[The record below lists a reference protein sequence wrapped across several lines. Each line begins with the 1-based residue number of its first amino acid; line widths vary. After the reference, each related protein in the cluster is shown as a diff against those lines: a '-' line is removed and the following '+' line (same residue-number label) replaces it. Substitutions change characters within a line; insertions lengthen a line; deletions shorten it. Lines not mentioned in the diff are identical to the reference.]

1 MKWKKIKKFV
11 GICLTASFI
20 ATAQSYIVSAAT
32 ITKDLILEENNEVS
46 FGVVSDTHVGPNKIT
61 EQGRLKKAF
70 NFFSKEELDGV
81 AVVGDL
87 TDRGSKEEYDVFK
100 EIKNS
105 ELSIP
110 LIASMGNHEGN
121 TADGFTEATGN
132 KPNDNKVI
140 NGYHF
145 ITLSPGSGTI
155 DESTGKGSTQGGGN
169 YSYLMDWLK
178 QQLDEAVQE
187 DPTKPIFVFFHHP
200 IKDTFYVSN
209 EWHGYGLEEIF
220 KSYPQVVSFSGH
232 IHSPNN
238 MPTSIWQDGGYTA
251 INTVTLSY
259 MEMESGMVYGTIP
272 PNASD
277 IAEGM
282 IIEAEGSKVTIKNYD
297 FLSNQYI
304 PQTWIFDVT
313 ENLPYTN
320 ERANRSTAPS
330 FDDSAKIDISEI
342 TDSSIKVEFNQ
353 AKVSENT
360 VGDIVHSYKYDFIN
374 KETNEVDRTFKTWS
388 NYYLLP
394 MPATISQVANGLK
407 ANTEYE
413 LRIYAINAYGKMSE
427 GYISNTFK
435 TLERE
440 GSERPTFD
448 EMREGVPNA
457 DLIDVDFKDGK
468 IEDHS
473 SENNKFGG
481 SNGSNIV
488 MDNDLEKY
496 VATFTGKSEEAFYT
510 PWSME
515 QYDKIKNSMT
525 MESTFKVDRFS
536 GSYVNLFGNMES
548 AGMGFEIYPNS
559 DDSDKADLS
568 AWVHINGY
576 KVPRVNGVLKYG
588 EWNHSVVTY
597 DGSKVKLYLNGE
609 LIESVDASGDITI
622 PGEAS
627 RYYVIGGDSGVNN
640 GIQSPFVGS
649 LSSCRLYSG
658 VLSEKEIYMLAN
670 KELSSLDKVSPVI
683 NIEEEPAKTVK
694 IGYSYTIPGAKAADN
709 SSVVNMNLTILNP
722 NNEVEFTTGYNSAD
736 IEKMIVS
743 ADKSGKYTL
752 IYSAKD
758 KAGNVTES
766 SYEVEVESID
776 KEELN
781 NMIASANEI
790 LKNKEKYLLSSVE
803 TLENALSSAESVSNN
818 KNALENEVNETLEK
832 LDLSIKDL
840 KVNKDELKEVIENA
854 KGIDLSK
861 YTEESIENLKKALAD
876 SEEILNNENLSYE
889 EQDKVDEAINSLKSA
904 IEKLEEK
911 KATEDDNKKPIEDDN
926 KKPVEDDNKKS
937 AEDNNKKPVED
948 NKKTENNSQNKTSQ
962 NTSNGSSSTN
972 KVKTGDNMNVAIPA
986 LLMIVSLSAICI
998 IGFSKKKKEL
1008 K

>member
-1 MKWKKIKKFV
+1 MKWQKVKKFIS
-11 GICLTASFI
+11 ICLTASLM
-20 ATAQSYIVSAAT
+20 ATTQSYIVSAAT
-32 ITKDLILEENNEVS
+32 VTKDLALEENNEVS
-46 FGVVSDTHVGPNKIT
+46 FGVVSDTHVGPNKIK
-61 EQGRLKKAF
+61 EQNRLKKAF
-70 NFFSKEELDGV
+70 NFFSENELDGV

-87 TDRGSKEEYDVFK
+87 TDSGAKEQYDVFK
-100 EIKNS
+100 QIKDS

-145 ITLSPGSGTI
+145 ITVSPGSGSV

-169 YSYLMDWLK
+169 YSYALDWLK
-178 QQLDEAVQE
+178 NQLDEAVKE

-209 EWHGYGLEEIF
+209 EWHGSGLEEIF
-220 KSYPQVVSFSGH
+220 KAYPQVVSFSGH

-251 INTVTLSY
+251 VNTVTLSY

-277 IAEGM
+277 IAQGM

-304 PQTWIFDVT
+304 PQTWTFDVT
-313 ENLPYTN
+313 ESLPYTN
-320 ERANRSTAPS
+320 ERADKSSAPS
-330 FDDSAKIDISEI
+330 FDASAKVNVSEI
-342 TDSSIKVEFNQ
+342 TDSSAKIEFDQ

-374 KETNEVDRTFKTWS
+374 KATNEVDKSFKTWS

-394 MPATISQVANGLK
+394 MPATISQIANGLK

-435 TLERE
+435 TLKNED
-440 GSERPTFD
+440 SEPPTFD
-448 EMREGVPNA
+448 EMREGVSNA
-457 DLIDVDFKDGK
+457 DLIDVDFNDGK

-473 SENNKFGG
+473 PEGNEFGG

-488 MDNDLEKY
+488 MDNDLGKY
-496 VATFTGKSEEAFYT
+496 VATFTGKTSEAFYT
-510 PWSME
+510 PWTME
-515 QYDKIKNSMT
+515 QYDKIKDSMT
-525 MESTFKVDRFS
+525 IETTFKVEKFS

-548 AGMGFEIYPNS
+548 AGIGFEIYPNS
-559 DDSDKADLS
+559 EDSDKADLS

-609 LIESVDASGDITI
+609 LIDSVSASGDITV

-627 RYYVIGGDSGVNN
+627 RYYVIGGDSGVNT

-649 LSSCRLYSG
+649 VSSCRLYSQA
-658 VLSEKEIYMLAN
+658 LSSKKINMLAN
-670 KELSSLDKVSPVI
+670 KELNSLDKVKPI
-683 NIEEEPAKTVK
+683 IEIEEEPAKTAK
-694 IGYSYTIPGAKAADN
+694 IGSEYTIPAAKSADN

-722 NNEVEFTTGYNSAD
+722 DNEVEFSTGYNSID
-736 IEKMIVS
+736 IEKMVVS
-743 ADKSGKYTL
+743 PEKSGKYTL

-758 KAGNVTES
+758 KAGNVIEL
-766 SYEVEVESID
+766 SYEVQVESID

-781 NMIASANEI
+781 KIIASANEI
-790 LKNKEKYLLSSVE
+790 LKDEEKYLSAGIE
-803 TLENALSSAESVSNN
+803 TLKDAVSLAEGVSGN
-818 KNALENEVNETLEK
+818 KDALESEVNEALNK
-832 LDLSIKDL
+832 VDLSMKAL
-840 KVNKDELKEVIENA
+840 KVKASKDELKETVENA
-854 KGIDLSK
+854 KIIDLSN
-861 YTEESIENLKKALAD
+861 YTEESVEAFEEALAK
-876 SEEILNNENLSYE
+876 SEEILKDENLSSQ
-889 EQDKVDEAINSLKSA
+889 EQNKIDEAVNSLKDT

-911 KATEDDNKKPIEDDN
+911 KITEDDN
-926 KKPVEDDNKKS
+926 KKPVEDDDKKT
-937 AEDNNKKPVED
+937 AEDDNKKPVED
-948 NKKTENNSQNKTSQ
+948 NNNKSDNNSGNKTSTSSSNKSSS
-962 NTSNGSSSTN
+962 NTS
-972 KVKTGDNMNVAIPA
+972 KVKTQDNMNIVIPA
-986 LLMIVSLSAICI
+986 LLMVISFSAICI
-998 IGFSKKKKEL
+998 ISLSKKKKEL

>member
-1 MKWKKIKKFV
+1 MKWQKVKKFIS
-11 GICLTASFI
+11 ICLTASLM
-20 ATAQSYIVSAAT
+20 ATTQSYIVSAAT
-32 ITKDLILEENNEVS
+32 VTKDLALEENNEVS
-46 FGVVSDTHVGPNKIT
+46 FGVVSDTHVGPNKIK
-61 EQGRLKKAF
+61 EQNRLKKAF
-70 NFFSKEELDGV
+70 NFFSENELDGV

-87 TDRGSKEEYDVFK
+87 TDSGAKEQYDVFK
-100 EIKNS
+100 QIKDS

-145 ITLSPGSGTI
+145 ITVSPGSGSVY
-155 DESTGKGSTQGGGN
+155 ESTGKGSTQGGGN
-169 YSYLMDWLK
+169 YSYALDWLK
-178 QQLDEAVQE
+178 NQLDEAVKE

-209 EWHGYGLEEIF
+209 EWHGSGLEEIF
-220 KSYPQVVSFSGH
+220 KAYPQVVSFSGH

-251 INTVTLSY
+251 VNTVTLSY

-277 IAEGM
+277 IAQGM

-304 PQTWIFDVT
+304 PQTWTFDVT
-313 ENLPYTN
+313 ESLPYTN
-320 ERANRSTAPS
+320 ERADKSSAPS
-330 FDDSAKIDISEI
+330 FDASAKVNVSEI
-342 TDSSIKVEFNQ
+342 TDSSAKIEFDQ

-374 KETNEVDRTFKTWS
+374 KATNEVDKSFKTWS

-394 MPATISQVANGLK
+394 MPATISQIANGLK

-435 TLERE
+435 TLKNED
-440 GSERPTFD
+440 SEPPTFD
-448 EMREGVPNA
+448 EMREGVSNA
-457 DLIDVDFKDGK
+457 DLIDVDFNDGK

-473 SENNKFGG
+473 PEGNEFGG

-488 MDNDLEKY
+488 MDNDLGKY
-496 VATFTGKSEEAFYT
+496 VATFTGKTSEAFYT
-510 PWSME
+510 PWTME
-515 QYDKIKNSMT
+515 QYDKIKDSMT
-525 MESTFKVDRFS
+525 IETTFKVEKFS

-548 AGMGFEIYPNS
+548 AGIGFEIYPNS
-559 DDSDKADLS
+559 EDSDKADLS

-609 LIESVDASGDITI
+609 LIDSVSASGDITV

-627 RYYVIGGDSGVNN
+627 RYYVIGGDSGVNT

-649 LSSCRLYSG
+649 VSSCRLYSQA
-658 VLSEKEIYMLAN
+658 LSSKKINMLAN
-670 KELSSLDKVSPVI
+670 KELNSLDKVKPI
-683 NIEEEPAKTVK
+683 IEIEEEPAKTAK
-694 IGYSYTIPGAKAADN
+694 IGSEYTIPAAKSADN

-722 NNEVEFTTGYNSAD
+722 DNEVEFSTGYNSID
-736 IEKMIVS
+736 IEKMVVS
-743 ADKSGKYTL
+743 PEKSGKYTL

-758 KAGNVTES
+758 KAGNVIEL
-766 SYEVEVESID
+766 SYEVQVESID

-781 NMIASANEI
+781 KIIASANEI
-790 LKNKEKYLLSSVE
+790 LKDEEKYLSAGIE
-803 TLENALSSAESVSNN
+803 TLKDAVSLAEGVSGN
-818 KNALENEVNETLEK
+818 KDALESEVNEALNK
-832 LDLSIKDL
+832 VDLSMKAL
-840 KVNKDELKEVIENA
+840 KVKASKDELKETVENA
-854 KGIDLSK
+854 KIIDLSN
-861 YTEESIENLKKALAD
+861 YTEESVEAFEEALAK
-876 SEEILNNENLSYE
+876 SEEILKDENLSSQ
-889 EQDKVDEAINSLKSA
+889 EQNKIDEAVNSLKDT

-911 KATEDDNKKPIEDDN
+911 KITEDDN
-926 KKPVEDDNKKS
+926 KKPVEDDDKKT
-937 AEDNNKKPVED
+937 AEDDNKKPVED
-948 NKKTENNSQNKTSQ
+948 NNNKSDNNSGNKTSTSSSNKSSS
-962 NTSNGSSSTN
+962 NTS
-972 KVKTGDNMNVAIPA
+972 KVKTQDNMNIVIPA
-986 LLMIVSLSAICI
+986 LLMVISFSAICI
-998 IGFSKKKKEL
+998 ISLSKKKKEL

>member
-1 MKWKKIKKFV
+1 MKWQKVKKFIS
-11 GICLTASFI
+11 ICLTASLM
-20 ATAQSYIVSAAT
+20 ATTQSYIVSAAT
-32 ITKDLILEENNEVS
+32 VTKDLALEENNEVS
-46 FGVVSDTHVGPNKIT
+46 FGVVSDTHVGPNKIK
-61 EQGRLKKAF
+61 EQNRLKKAF
-70 NFFSKEELDGV
+70 NFFSENELDGV

-87 TDRGSKEEYDVFK
+87 TDSGAKEQYDVFK
-100 EIKNS
+100 QIKDS

-145 ITLSPGSGTI
+145 ITVSPGSGSV

-169 YSYLMDWLK
+169 YSYALDWLK
-178 QQLDEAVQE
+178 NQLDEAVKE

-209 EWHGYGLEEIF
+209 EWHGSGLEEIF
-220 KSYPQVVSFSGH
+220 KAYPQVVSFSGH

-251 INTVTLSY
+251 VNTVTLSY

-277 IAEGM
+277 IAQGM

-304 PQTWIFDVT
+304 PQTWTFDVT
-313 ENLPYTN
+313 ESLPYTN
-320 ERANRSTAPS
+320 ERADKSSAPS
-330 FDDSAKIDISEI
+330 FDASAKVNVSEI
-342 TDSSIKVEFNQ
+342 TDSSAKIEFDQ

-374 KETNEVDRTFKTWS
+374 KATNEVDKSFKTWS

-394 MPATISQVANGLK
+394 MPATISQIANGLK

-435 TLERE
+435 TLKNED
-440 GSERPTFD
+440 SEPPTFD
-448 EMREGVPNA
+448 EMREGVSNA
-457 DLIDVDFKDGK
+457 DLIDVDFNDGK

-473 SENNKFGG
+473 PEGNEFGG

-488 MDNDLEKY
+488 MDNDLGKY
-496 VATFTGKSEEAFYT
+496 VATFTGKTSEAFYT
-510 PWSME
+510 PWTME
-515 QYDKIKNSMT
+515 QYDKIKDSMT
-525 MESTFKVDRFS
+525 IETTFKVEKFS

-548 AGMGFEIYPNS
+548 AGIGFEIYPNS
-559 DDSDKADLS
+559 EDSDKADLS

-609 LIESVDASGDITI
+609 LIDSVSASGDITV

-627 RYYVIGGDSGVNN
+627 RYYVIGGDSGVNT

-649 LSSCRLYSG
+649 VSSCRLYSQA
-658 VLSEKEIYMLAN
+658 LSSKKINMLAN
-670 KELSSLDKVSPVI
+670 KELNSLDKVKPI
-683 NIEEEPAKTVK
+683 IEIEEEPAKTAK
-694 IGYSYTIPGAKAADN
+694 IGSEYTIPAAKSADN

-722 NNEVEFTTGYNSAD
+722 DNKVEFSTGYNSID
-736 IEKMIVS
+736 IEKMVVS
-743 ADKSGKYTL
+743 PEKSGKYTL

-758 KAGNVTES
+758 KAGNVIEL
-766 SYEVEVESID
+766 SYEVQVESID

-781 NMIASANEI
+781 KIIASANEI
-790 LKNKEKYLLSSVE
+790 LKDEEKYLSAGIE
-803 TLENALSSAESVSNN
+803 TLKDAVSLAEGVSGN
-818 KNALENEVNETLEK
+818 KDALESEVNEALNK
-832 LDLSIKDL
+832 VDLSMKAL
-840 KVNKDELKEVIENA
+840 KVKASKDELKETVENA
-854 KGIDLSK
+854 KIIDLSN
-861 YTEESIENLKKALAD
+861 YTEESVEAFEEALAK
-876 SEEILNNENLSYE
+876 SEEILKDENLSSQ
-889 EQDKVDEAINSLKSA
+889 EQNKIDEAVNSLKDT

-911 KATEDDNKKPIEDDN
+911 KITEDDN
-926 KKPVEDDNKKS
+926 KKPVEDDDKKT
-937 AEDNNKKPVED
+937 AEDDNKKPVED
-948 NKKTENNSQNKTSQ
+948 NNNKSDNNSGNKTSTSSSNKSSS
-962 NTSNGSSSTN
+962 NTS
-972 KVKTGDNMNVAIPA
+972 KVKTQDNMNIVIPA
-986 LLMIVSLSAICI
+986 LLMVISFSAICI
-998 IGFSKKKKEL
+998 ISLSKKKKEL

>member
-1 MKWKKIKKFV
+1 MKWQKVKKFIS
-11 GICLTASFI
+11 ICLTASLM
-20 ATAQSYIVSAAT
+20 ATTQSYIVSAAT
-32 ITKDLILEENNEVS
+32 VTKDLALEENNKVS
-46 FGVVSDTHVGPNKIT
+46 FGVVSDTHVGPNKIK
-61 EQGRLKKAF
+61 EQNRLKKAF
-70 NFFSKEELDGV
+70 NFFSENELDGV

-87 TDRGSKEEYDVFK
+87 TDSGAKEQYDVFK
-100 EIKNS
+100 QIKDS

-145 ITLSPGSGTI
+145 ITVSPGSGSV

-169 YSYLMDWLK
+169 YSYALDWLK
-178 QQLDEAVQE
+178 NQLDEAVKE

-209 EWHGYGLEEIF
+209 EWHGSGLEEIF
-220 KSYPQVVSFSGH
+220 KAYPQVVSFSGH

-251 INTVTLSY
+251 VNTVTLSY

-277 IAEGM
+277 IAQGM

-304 PQTWIFDVT
+304 PQTWTFDVT
-313 ENLPYTN
+313 ESLPYTN
-320 ERANRSTAPS
+320 ERADKSSAPS
-330 FDDSAKIDISEI
+330 FDASAKVNVSEI
-342 TDSSIKVEFNQ
+342 TDSSAKIEFDQ

-374 KETNEVDRTFKTWS
+374 KATNEVDKSFKTWS

-394 MPATISQVANGLK
+394 MPATISQIANGLK

-435 TLERE
+435 TLKNED
-440 GSERPTFD
+440 SEPPTFD
-448 EMREGVPNA
+448 EMREGVSNA
-457 DLIDVDFKDGK
+457 DLIDVDFNDGK

-473 SENNKFGG
+473 PEGNEFGG

-488 MDNDLEKY
+488 MDNDLGKY
-496 VATFTGKSEEAFYT
+496 VATFTGKTSEAFYT
-510 PWSME
+510 PWTME
-515 QYDKIKNSMT
+515 QYDKIKDSMT
-525 MESTFKVDRFS
+525 IETTFKVEKFS

-548 AGMGFEIYPNS
+548 AGIGFEIYPNS
-559 DDSDKADLS
+559 EDSDKADLS

-609 LIESVDASGDITI
+609 LIDSVSASGDITV

-627 RYYVIGGDSGVNN
+627 RYYVIGGDSGVNT

-649 LSSCRLYSG
+649 VSSCRLYSQA
-658 VLSEKEIYMLAN
+658 LSSKKINMLAN
-670 KELSSLDKVSPVI
+670 KELNSLDKVKPI
-683 NIEEEPAKTVK
+683 IEIEEEPAKTAK
-694 IGYSYTIPGAKAADN
+694 IGSEYTIPAAKSADN

-722 NNEVEFTTGYNSAD
+722 DNEVEFSTGYNSID
-736 IEKMIVS
+736 IEKMVVS
-743 ADKSGKYTL
+743 PEKSGKYTL

-758 KAGNVTES
+758 KAGNVIEL
-766 SYEVEVESID
+766 SYEVQVESID

-781 NMIASANEI
+781 KIIASANEI
-790 LKNKEKYLLSSVE
+790 LKDEEKYLSAGIE
-803 TLENALSSAESVSNN
+803 TLKDAVSLAEGVSGN
-818 KNALENEVNETLEK
+818 KDALESEVNEALNK
-832 LDLSIKDL
+832 VDLSMKAL
-840 KVNKDELKEVIENA
+840 KVKASKDELKETVENA
-854 KGIDLSK
+854 KIIDLSN
-861 YTEESIENLKKALAD
+861 YTEESVEAFEEALAK
-876 SEEILNNENLSYE
+876 SEEILKDENLSSQ
-889 EQDKVDEAINSLKSA
+889 EQNKIDEAVNSLKDT

-911 KATEDDNKKPIEDDN
+911 KITEDDN
-926 KKPVEDDNKKS
+926 KKPVEDDDKKT
-937 AEDNNKKPVED
+937 AEDDNKKPVED
-948 NKKTENNSQNKTSQ
+948 NNNKSDNNSGNKTSTSSSNKSSS
-962 NTSNGSSSTN
+962 NTS
-972 KVKTGDNMNVAIPA
+972 KVKTQDNMNIVIPA
-986 LLMIVSLSAICI
+986 LLMVISFSAICI
-998 IGFSKKKKEL
+998 ISLSKKKKEL

>member
-1 MKWKKIKKFV
+1 MKWQKVKKFIS
-11 GICLTASFI
+11 ICLTASLM
-20 ATAQSYIVSAAT
+20 ATTQSYIVSAAT
-32 ITKDLILEENNEVS
+32 VTKDLALEENNEVS
-46 FGVVSDTHVGPNKIT
+46 FGVVSDTHVGPNKIK
-61 EQGRLKKAF
+61 EQNRLKKAF
-70 NFFSKEELDGV
+70 NFFSENELDGV

-87 TDRGSKEEYDVFK
+87 TDSGAKEQYDVFK
-100 EIKNS
+100 QIKDS

-145 ITLSPGSGTI
+145 ITVSPGSGSV

-169 YSYLMDWLK
+169 YSYALDWLK
-178 QQLDEAVQE
+178 NQLDEAVKE

-209 EWHGYGLEEIF
+209 EWHGSGLEEIF
-220 KSYPQVVSFSGH
+220 KAYPQVVSFSGH

-251 INTVTLSY
+251 VNTVTLSY

-277 IAEGM
+277 IAQGM

-304 PQTWIFDVT
+304 PQTWTFDVT
-313 ENLPYTN
+313 ESLPYTN
-320 ERANRSTAPS
+320 ERADKSSAPS
-330 FDDSAKIDISEI
+330 FDASAKMNVSEI
-342 TDSSIKVEFNQ
+342 TDSSAKIEFDQ

-374 KETNEVDRTFKTWS
+374 KATNEVDKSFKTWS

-394 MPATISQVANGLK
+394 MPATISQIANGLK

-435 TLERE
+435 TLKNED
-440 GSERPTFD
+440 SEPPTFD
-448 EMREGVPNA
+448 EMREGVSNA
-457 DLIDVDFKDGK
+457 DLIDVDFNDGK

-473 SENNKFGG
+473 PEGNEFGG

-488 MDNDLEKY
+488 MDNDLGKY
-496 VATFTGKSEEAFYT
+496 VATFTGKTSEAFYT
-510 PWSME
+510 PWTME
-515 QYDKIKNSMT
+515 QYDKIKDSMT
-525 MESTFKVDRFS
+525 IETTFKVEKFS

-548 AGMGFEIYPNS
+548 AGIGFEIYPNS
-559 DDSDKADLS
+559 EDSDKADLS

-609 LIESVDASGDITI
+609 LIDSVSASGDITV

-627 RYYVIGGDSGVNN
+627 RYYVIGGDSGVNT

-649 LSSCRLYSG
+649 VSSCRLYSQA
-658 VLSEKEIYMLAN
+658 LSSKKINMLAN
-670 KELSSLDKVSPVI
+670 KELNSLDKVKPI
-683 NIEEEPAKTVK
+683 IEIEEEPAKTAK
-694 IGYSYTIPGAKAADN
+694 IGSEYTIPAAKSADN

-722 NNEVEFTTGYNSAD
+722 DNEVEFSTGYNSID
-736 IEKMIVS
+736 IEKMVVS
-743 ADKSGKYTL
+743 PEKSGKYTL

-758 KAGNVTES
+758 KAGNVIEL
-766 SYEVEVESID
+766 SYEVQVESID

-781 NMIASANEI
+781 KIIASANEI
-790 LKNKEKYLLSSVE
+790 LKDEEKYLSAGIE
-803 TLENALSSAESVSNN
+803 TLKDAVSLAEGVSGN
-818 KNALENEVNETLEK
+818 KDALESEVNEALNK
-832 LDLSIKDL
+832 VDLSMKAL
-840 KVNKDELKEVIENA
+840 KVKASKDELKETVENA
-854 KGIDLSK
+854 KIIDLSN
-861 YTEESIENLKKALAD
+861 YTEESVEAFEEALAK
-876 SEEILNNENLSYE
+876 SEEILKDENLSSQ
-889 EQDKVDEAINSLKSA
+889 EQNKIDEAVNSLKDT

-911 KATEDDNKKPIEDDN
+911 KITEDDN
-926 KKPVEDDNKKS
+926 KKPVEDDDKKT
-937 AEDNNKKPVED
+937 AEDDNKKPVED
-948 NKKTENNSQNKTSQ
+948 NNNKSDNNSGNKTSTSSSNKSSS
-962 NTSNGSSSTN
+962 NTS
-972 KVKTGDNMNVAIPA
+972 KVKTQDNMNIVIPA
-986 LLMIVSLSAICI
+986 LLMVISFSAICI
-998 IGFSKKKKEL
+998 ISLSKKKKEL

>member
-1 MKWKKIKKFV
+1 M
-11 GICLTASFI
+11 
-20 ATAQSYIVSAAT
+20 ATTQSYIVSAAT
-32 ITKDLILEENNEVS
+32 VTKDLALEENNEVS
-46 FGVVSDTHVGPNKIT
+46 FGVVSDTHVGPNKIK
-61 EQGRLKKAF
+61 EQNRLKKAF
-70 NFFSKEELDGV
+70 NFFSENELDGV

-87 TDRGSKEEYDVFK
+87 TDSGAKEQYDVFK
-100 EIKNS
+100 QIKDS

-145 ITLSPGSGTI
+145 ITVSPGSGSV

-169 YSYLMDWLK
+169 YSYALDWLK
-178 QQLDEAVQE
+178 NQLDEAVKE

-209 EWHGYGLEEIF
+209 EWHGSGLEEIF
-220 KSYPQVVSFSGH
+220 KAYPQVVSFSGH

-251 INTVTLSY
+251 VNTVTLSY

-277 IAEGM
+277 IAQGM

-304 PQTWIFDVT
+304 PQTWTFDVT
-313 ENLPYTN
+313 ESLPYTN
-320 ERANRSTAPS
+320 ERADKSSAPS
-330 FDDSAKIDISEI
+330 FDASAKVNVSEI
-342 TDSSIKVEFNQ
+342 TDSSAKIEFDQ

-374 KETNEVDRTFKTWS
+374 KATNEVDKSFKTWS

-394 MPATISQVANGLK
+394 MPATISQIANGLK

-435 TLERE
+435 TLKNED
-440 GSERPTFD
+440 SEPPTFD
-448 EMREGVPNA
+448 EMREGVSNA
-457 DLIDVDFKDGK
+457 DLIDVDFNDGK

-473 SENNKFGG
+473 PEGNEFGG

-488 MDNDLEKY
+488 MDNDLGKY
-496 VATFTGKSEEAFYT
+496 VATFTGKTSEAFYT
-510 PWSME
+510 PWTME
-515 QYDKIKNSMT
+515 QYDKIKDSMT
-525 MESTFKVDRFS
+525 IETTFKVEKFS

-548 AGMGFEIYPNS
+548 AGIGFEIYPNS
-559 DDSDKADLS
+559 EDSDKADLS

-609 LIESVDASGDITI
+609 LIDSVSASGDITV

-627 RYYVIGGDSGVNN
+627 RYYVIGGDSGVNT

-649 LSSCRLYSG
+649 VSSCRLYSQA
-658 VLSEKEIYMLAN
+658 LSSKKINMLAN
-670 KELSSLDKVSPVI
+670 KELNSLDKVKPI
-683 NIEEEPAKTVK
+683 IEIEEEPAKTAK
-694 IGYSYTIPGAKAADN
+694 IGSEYTIPAAKSADN

-722 NNEVEFTTGYNSAD
+722 DNEVEFSTGYNSID
-736 IEKMIVS
+736 IEKMVVS
-743 ADKSGKYTL
+743 PEKSGKYTL

-758 KAGNVTES
+758 KAGNVIEL
-766 SYEVEVESID
+766 SYEVQVESID

-781 NMIASANEI
+781 KIIASANEI
-790 LKNKEKYLLSSVE
+790 LKDEEKYLSAGIE
-803 TLENALSSAESVSNN
+803 TLKDAVSLAEGVSGN
-818 KNALENEVNETLEK
+818 KDALESEVNEALNK
-832 LDLSIKDL
+832 VDLSMKAL
-840 KVNKDELKEVIENA
+840 KVKASKDELKETVENA
-854 KGIDLSK
+854 KIIDLSN
-861 YTEESIENLKKALAD
+861 YTEESVEAFEEALAK
-876 SEEILNNENLSYE
+876 SEEILKDENLSSQ
-889 EQDKVDEAINSLKSA
+889 EQNKIDEAVNSLKDT

-911 KATEDDNKKPIEDDN
+911 KITEDDN
-926 KKPVEDDNKKS
+926 KKPVEDDDKKT
-937 AEDNNKKPVED
+937 AEDDNKKPVED
-948 NKKTENNSQNKTSQ
+948 NNNKSDNNSGNKTSTSSSNKSSS
-962 NTSNGSSSTN
+962 NTS
-972 KVKTGDNMNVAIPA
+972 KVKTQDNMNIVIPA
-986 LLMIVSLSAICI
+986 LLMVISFSAICI
-998 IGFSKKKKEL
+998 ISLSKKKKEL

>member
-1 MKWKKIKKFV
+1 MKWQKVKKFIS
-11 GICLTASFI
+11 ICLTASLM
-20 ATAQSYIVSAAT
+20 ATTQSYIVSAAT
-32 ITKDLILEENNEVS
+32 VTKDLALEENNEVS
-46 FGVVSDTHVGPNKIT
+46 FGVVSDTHVGPNKIK
-61 EQGRLKKAF
+61 EQNRLKKAF
-70 NFFSKEELDGV
+70 NFFSENELDGV

-87 TDRGSKEEYDVFK
+87 TDSGAKEQYDVFK
-100 EIKNS
+100 QIKDS

-145 ITLSPGSGTI
+145 ITVSPGSGSV

-169 YSYLMDWLK
+169 YSYALDWLK
-178 QQLDEAVQE
+178 NQLDEAVKE

-209 EWHGYGLEEIF
+209 EWHGSGLEEIF
-220 KSYPQVVSFSGH
+220 KAYPQVVSFSGH
-232 IHSPNN
+232 IHTPNN

-251 INTVTLSY
+251 VNTVTLSY

-277 IAEGM
+277 IAQGM

-304 PQTWIFDVT
+304 PQTWTFDVT
-313 ENLPYTN
+313 ESLPYTN
-320 ERANRSTAPS
+320 ERADKSSAPS
-330 FDDSAKIDISEI
+330 FDASAKVNVSEI
-342 TDSSIKVEFNQ
+342 TDSSAKIEFDQ

-374 KETNEVDRTFKTWS
+374 KATNEVDKSFKTWS

-394 MPATISQVANGLK
+394 MPATISQIANGLK

-435 TLERE
+435 TLKNED
-440 GSERPTFD
+440 SEPPTFD
-448 EMREGVPNA
+448 EMREGVSNA
-457 DLIDVDFKDGK
+457 DLIDVDFNDGK

-473 SENNKFGG
+473 PEGNEFGG

-488 MDNDLEKY
+488 MDNDLGKY
-496 VATFTGKSEEAFYT
+496 VATFTGKTSEAFYT
-510 PWSME
+510 PWTME
-515 QYDKIKNSMT
+515 QYDKIKDSMT
-525 MESTFKVDRFS
+525 IETTFKVEKFS

-548 AGMGFEIYPNS
+548 AGIGFEIYPNS
-559 DDSDKADLS
+559 EDSDKADLS

-609 LIESVDASGDITI
+609 LIDSVSASGDITV

-627 RYYVIGGDSGVNN
+627 RYYVIGGDSGVNT

-649 LSSCRLYSG
+649 VSSCRLYSQA
-658 VLSEKEIYMLAN
+658 LSSKKINMLAN
-670 KELSSLDKVSPVI
+670 KELNSLDKVKPI
-683 NIEEEPAKTVK
+683 IEIEEEPAKTAK
-694 IGYSYTIPGAKAADN
+694 IGSEYTIPAAKSADN

-722 NNEVEFTTGYNSAD
+722 DNEVEFSTGYNSID
-736 IEKMIVS
+736 IEKMVVS
-743 ADKSGKYTL
+743 PEKSGKYTL

-758 KAGNVTES
+758 KAGNVIEL
-766 SYEVEVESID
+766 SYEVQVESID

-781 NMIASANEI
+781 KIIASANEI
-790 LKNKEKYLLSSVE
+790 LKDEEKYLSAGIE
-803 TLENALSSAESVSNN
+803 TLKDAVSLAEGVSGN
-818 KNALENEVNETLEK
+818 KDALESEVNEALNK
-832 LDLSIKDL
+832 VDLSMKAL
-840 KVNKDELKEVIENA
+840 KVKASKDELKETVENA
-854 KGIDLSK
+854 KIIDLSN
-861 YTEESIENLKKALAD
+861 YTEESVEAFEEALAK
-876 SEEILNNENLSYE
+876 SEEILKDENLSSQ
-889 EQDKVDEAINSLKSA
+889 EQNKIDEAVNSLKDT

-911 KATEDDNKKPIEDDN
+911 KITEDDN
-926 KKPVEDDNKKS
+926 KKPVEDDDKKT
-937 AEDNNKKPVED
+937 AEDDNKKPVED
-948 NKKTENNSQNKTSQ
+948 NNNKSDNNSGNKTSTSSSNKSSS
-962 NTSNGSSSTN
+962 NTS
-972 KVKTGDNMNVAIPA
+972 KVKTQDNMNIVIPA
-986 LLMIVSLSAICI
+986 LLMVISFSAICI
-998 IGFSKKKKEL
+998 ISLSKKKKEL

>member
-1 MKWKKIKKFV
+1 MKWQKVKKFIS
-11 GICLTASFI
+11 ICLTASLM
-20 ATAQSYIVSAAT
+20 ATTQSYIVSAAT
-32 ITKDLILEENNEVS
+32 VTKDLALEENNEVS
-46 FGVVSDTHVGPNKIT
+46 FGVVSDTHVGPNKIK
-61 EQGRLKKAF
+61 EQNRLKKAF
-70 NFFSKEELDGV
+70 NFFSENELDGV

-87 TDRGSKEEYDVFK
+87 TDSGAKEQYDVFK
-100 EIKNS
+100 QIKDS

-145 ITLSPGSGTI
+145 ITVSPGSGSV

-169 YSYLMDWLK
+169 YSYALDWLK
-178 QQLDEAVQE
+178 NQLDEAVKE

-209 EWHGYGLEEIF
+209 EWHGSGLEEIF
-220 KSYPQVVSFSGH
+220 KAYPQVVSFSGH

-251 INTVTLSY
+251 VNTVTLSY

-277 IAEGM
+277 IAQGM

-304 PQTWIFDVT
+304 PQTWTFDVT
-313 ENLPYTN
+313 ESLPYTN
-320 ERANRSTAPS
+320 ERADKSSAPS
-330 FDDSAKIDISEI
+330 FDASAKVNVSEI
-342 TDSSIKVEFNQ
+342 TDSSAKIEFDQ

-374 KETNEVDRTFKTWS
+374 KATNEVDKSFKTWS

-394 MPATISQVANGLK
+394 MPATISQIANGLK

-435 TLERE
+435 TLKNED
-440 GSERPTFD
+440 SEPPTFD
-448 EMREGVPNA
+448 EMREGVSNA
-457 DLIDVDFKDGK
+457 DLIDVDFNDGK

-473 SENNKFGG
+473 PEGNEFGG

-488 MDNDLEKY
+488 MDNDLGKY
-496 VATFTGKSEEAFYT
+496 VATFTGKTSEAFYT
-510 PWSME
+510 PWTME
-515 QYDKIKNSMT
+515 QYDKIKDSMT
-525 MESTFKVDRFS
+525 IETTFKVEKFS

-548 AGMGFEIYPNS
+548 AGIGFEIYPNS
-559 DDSDKADLS
+559 EDSDKADLS

-609 LIESVDASGDITI
+609 LIDSVSASGDITV

-627 RYYVIGGDSGVNN
+627 RYYVIGGDSGVNT

-649 LSSCRLYSG
+649 VSSCRLYSQA
-658 VLSEKEIYMLAN
+658 LSSKKINMLAN
-670 KELSSLDKVSPVI
+670 KELNSLDKVKPI
-683 NIEEEPAKTVK
+683 IEIEEEPAKTAK
-694 IGYSYTIPGAKAADN
+694 IGSEYTIPAAKSADN

-722 NNEVEFTTGYNSAD
+722 DNEVEFSTGYNSID
-736 IEKMIVS
+736 IEKMVVS
-743 ADKSGKYTL
+743 PEKSGKYTL

-758 KAGNVTES
+758 KAGNVIEL
-766 SYEVEVESID
+766 SYEVQVESID

-781 NMIASANEI
+781 KIIASANEI
-790 LKNKEKYLLSSVE
+790 LKDEEKYLSAGIE
-803 TLENALSSAESVSNN
+803 TLKDAVSLAEGVSGN
-818 KNALENEVNETLEK
+818 KDALESEVNEALNK
-832 LDLSIKDL
+832 VDLSMKAL
-840 KVNKDELKEVIENA
+840 KVKASKDELKETVENA
-854 KGIDLSK
+854 KIIDLSN
-861 YTEESIENLKKALAD
+861 YTEESVEAFEEALAK
-876 SEEILNNENLSYE
+876 SEEILKDENLSSQ
-889 EQDKVDEAINSLKSA
+889 EQNKIDEAVNSLKDT

-911 KATEDDNKKPIEDDN
+911 KITEDDN
-926 KKPVEDDNKKS
+926 KKPVEDDDKKRQKMTIR
-937 AEDNNKKPVED
+937 N
-948 NKKTENNSQNKTSQ
+948 Q
-962 NTSNGSSSTN
+962 
-972 KVKTGDNMNVAIPA
+972 
-986 LLMIVSLSAICI
+986 
-998 IGFSKKKKEL
+998 
-1008 K
+1008 

>member
-1 MKWKKIKKFV
+1 MKWQKVKKFIS
-11 GICLTASFI
+11 ICLTASLM
-20 ATAQSYIVSAAT
+20 ATTQSYIVSAAT
-32 ITKDLILEENNEVS
+32 VTKDLALEENNEVS
-46 FGVVSDTHVGPNKIT
+46 FGVVSDTHVGPNKIK
-61 EQGRLKKAF
+61 EQNRLKKAF
-70 NFFSKEELDGV
+70 NFFSENELDGV

-87 TDRGSKEEYDVFK
+87 TDSGAKEQYDVFK
-100 EIKNS
+100 QIKDS

-145 ITLSPGSGTI
+145 ITVSPGSGSV

-169 YSYLMDWLK
+169 YSYALDWLK
-178 QQLDEAVQE
+178 NQLDEAVKE

-209 EWHGYGLEEIF
+209 EWHGSGLEEIF
-220 KSYPQVVSFSGH
+220 KAYPQVVSFSGH
-232 IHSPNN
+232 IHSPDN

-251 INTVTLSY
+251 VNTVTLSY

-277 IAEGM
+277 IAQGM

-304 PQTWIFDVT
+304 PQTWTFDVT
-313 ENLPYTN
+313 ESLPYTN
-320 ERANRSTAPS
+320 ERADKSSAPS
-330 FDDSAKIDISEI
+330 FDASAKVNVSEI
-342 TDSSIKVEFNQ
+342 TDSSAKIEFDQ

-374 KETNEVDRTFKTWS
+374 KATNEVDKSFKTWS

-394 MPATISQVANGLK
+394 MPATISQIANGLK

-435 TLERE
+435 TLKNED
-440 GSERPTFD
+440 SEPPTFD
-448 EMREGVPNA
+448 EMREGVSNA
-457 DLIDVDFKDGK
+457 DLIDVDFNDGK

-473 SENNKFGG
+473 PEGNEFGG

-488 MDNDLEKY
+488 MDNDLGKY
-496 VATFTGKSEEAFYT
+496 VATFTGKTSEAFYT
-510 PWSME
+510 PWTME
-515 QYDKIKNSMT
+515 QYDKIKDSMT
-525 MESTFKVDRFS
+525 IETTFKVEKFS

-548 AGMGFEIYPNS
+548 AGIGFEIYPNS
-559 DDSDKADLS
+559 EDSDKADLS

-609 LIESVDASGDITI
+609 LIDSVSASGDITV

-627 RYYVIGGDSGVNN
+627 RYYVIGGDSGVNT

-649 LSSCRLYSG
+649 VSSCRLYSQA
-658 VLSEKEIYMLAN
+658 LSSKKINMLAN
-670 KELSSLDKVSPVI
+670 KELNSLDKVKPI
-683 NIEEEPAKTVK
+683 IEIEEEPAKTAK
-694 IGYSYTIPGAKAADN
+694 IGSEYTIPAAKSADN

-722 NNEVEFTTGYNSAD
+722 DNEVEFSTGYNSID
-736 IEKMIVS
+736 IEKMVVS
-743 ADKSGKYTL
+743 PEKSGKYTL

-758 KAGNVTES
+758 KAGNVIEL
-766 SYEVEVESID
+766 SYEVQVESID

-781 NMIASANEI
+781 KIIASANEI
-790 LKNKEKYLLSSVE
+790 LKDEEKYLSAGIE
-803 TLENALSSAESVSNN
+803 TLKDAVSLAEGVSGN
-818 KNALENEVNETLEK
+818 KDALESEVNEALNK
-832 LDLSIKDL
+832 VDLSMKAL
-840 KVNKDELKEVIENA
+840 KVKASKDELKETVENA
-854 KGIDLSK
+854 KIIDLSN
-861 YTEESIENLKKALAD
+861 YTEESVEAFEEALAK
-876 SEEILNNENLSYE
+876 SEEILKDENLSSQ
-889 EQDKVDEAINSLKSA
+889 EQNKIDEAVNSLKDT

-911 KATEDDNKKPIEDDN
+911 KITEDDN
-926 KKPVEDDNKKS
+926 KKPVEDDDKKT
-937 AEDNNKKPVED
+937 AEDDNKKPVED
-948 NKKTENNSQNKTSQ
+948 NNNKSDNNSGNKTSTSSSNKSSS
-962 NTSNGSSSTN
+962 NTS
-972 KVKTGDNMNVAIPA
+972 KVKTQDNMNIVIPA
-986 LLMIVSLSAICI
+986 LLMVISFSAICI
-998 IGFSKKKKEL
+998 ISLSKKKKEL

>member
-1 MKWKKIKKFV
+1 MKWQKVKKFIS
-11 GICLTASFI
+11 ICLTASLM
-20 ATAQSYIVSAAT
+20 ATTQSYIVSAAT
-32 ITKDLILEENNEVS
+32 VTKDLALEENNEVS
-46 FGVVSDTHVGPNKIT
+46 FGVVSDTHVGPNKIK
-61 EQGRLKKAF
+61 EQNRLKKAF
-70 NFFSKEELDGV
+70 NFFSENELDGV

-87 TDRGSKEEYDVFK
+87 TDSGAKEQYDVFK
-100 EIKNS
+100 QIKDS

-145 ITLSPGSGTI
+145 ITVSPGSGSV

-169 YSYLMDWLK
+169 YSYALDLLK
-178 QQLDEAVQE
+178 NQLDEAVKE

-209 EWHGYGLEEIF
+209 EWHGSGLEEIF
-220 KSYPQVVSFSGH
+220 KAYPQVVSFSGH

-251 INTVTLSY
+251 VNTVTLSY

-277 IAEGM
+277 IAQGM

-304 PQTWIFDVT
+304 PQTWTFDVT
-313 ENLPYTN
+313 ESLPYTN
-320 ERANRSTAPS
+320 ERADKSSAPS
-330 FDDSAKIDISEI
+330 FDASAKVNVSEI
-342 TDSSIKVEFNQ
+342 TDSSAKIEFDQ

-374 KETNEVDRTFKTWS
+374 KATNEVDKSFKTWS

-394 MPATISQVANGLK
+394 MPATISQIANGLK

-435 TLERE
+435 TLKNED
-440 GSERPTFD
+440 SEPPTFD
-448 EMREGVPNA
+448 EMREGVSNA
-457 DLIDVDFKDGK
+457 DLIDVDFNDGK

-473 SENNKFGG
+473 PEGNEFGG

-488 MDNDLEKY
+488 MDNDLGKY
-496 VATFTGKSEEAFYT
+496 VATFTGKTSEAFYT
-510 PWSME
+510 PWTME
-515 QYDKIKNSMT
+515 QYDKIKDSMT
-525 MESTFKVDRFS
+525 IETTFKVEKFS

-548 AGMGFEIYPNS
+548 AGIGFEIYPNS
-559 DDSDKADLS
+559 EDSDKADLS

-609 LIESVDASGDITI
+609 LIDSVSASGDITV

-627 RYYVIGGDSGVNN
+627 RYYVIGGDSGVNT

-649 LSSCRLYSG
+649 VSSCRLYSQA
-658 VLSEKEIYMLAN
+658 LSSKKINMLAN
-670 KELSSLDKVSPVI
+670 KELNSLDKVKPI
-683 NIEEEPAKTVK
+683 IEIEEEPAKTAK
-694 IGYSYTIPGAKAADN
+694 IGSEYTIPAAKSADN

-722 NNEVEFTTGYNSAD
+722 DNEVEFSTGYNSID
-736 IEKMIVS
+736 IEKMVVS
-743 ADKSGKYTL
+743 PEKSGKYTL

-758 KAGNVTES
+758 KAGNVIEL
-766 SYEVEVESID
+766 SYEVQVESID

-781 NMIASANEI
+781 KIIASANEI
-790 LKNKEKYLLSSVE
+790 LKDEEKYLSAGIE
-803 TLENALSSAESVSNN
+803 TLKDAVSLAEGVSGN
-818 KNALENEVNETLEK
+818 KDALESEVNEALNK
-832 LDLSIKDL
+832 VDLSMKAL
-840 KVNKDELKEVIENA
+840 KVKASKDELKETVENA
-854 KGIDLSK
+854 KIIDLSN
-861 YTEESIENLKKALAD
+861 YTEESVEAFEEALAK
-876 SEEILNNENLSYE
+876 SEEILKDENLSSQ
-889 EQDKVDEAINSLKSA
+889 EQNKIDEAVNSLKDT

-911 KATEDDNKKPIEDDN
+911 KITEDDN
-926 KKPVEDDNKKS
+926 KKPVEDDDKKT
-937 AEDNNKKPVED
+937 AEDDNKKPVED
-948 NKKTENNSQNKTSQ
+948 NNNKSDNNSGNKTSTSSSNKSSS
-962 NTSNGSSSTN
+962 NTS
-972 KVKTGDNMNVAIPA
+972 KVKTQDNMNIVIPA
-986 LLMIVSLSAICI
+986 LLMVISFSAICI
-998 IGFSKKKKEL
+998 ISLSKKKKEL